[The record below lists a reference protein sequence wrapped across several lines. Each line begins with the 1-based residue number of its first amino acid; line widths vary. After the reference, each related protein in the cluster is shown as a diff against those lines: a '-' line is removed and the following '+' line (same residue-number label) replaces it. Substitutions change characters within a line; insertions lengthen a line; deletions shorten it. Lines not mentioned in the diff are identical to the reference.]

1 MKKLYALF
9 IALLIVSS
17 ATTQKGDPCDL
28 CLPDGI
34 EFISQIQIDSFP
46 INYPNCSEIGGSV
59 SIHGNDITNL
69 LSLSSLTRID
79 GNLSIAW
86 YSGQSNPLL
95 ESLNGLDNLTYI
107 GGLHIVGAGALNDI
121 TSLMNLTT
129 IGGDLEISGTYVLSS
144 LEGLNNVTT
153 ISGNIRLFYNPL
165 ENINGI
171 ENIDA
176 GSIVD
181 LEITNNYYLDECN
194 VYSICNYL
202 VAPNGTVE
210 ISNNAPGCNTLQEVE
225 EACGITYL
233 DEKNLLENIII
244 YPNPISNSISI
255 DFPEKP
261 LKKIYL
267 TLSNANG
274 QQLITQPIYD
284 PQIEIDIS
292 HLPADIYIIRVW
304 NDKDVIDQK
313 VIKQ

>member
-17 ATTQKGDPCDL
+17 AKTQTGDPCDL

-34 EFISQIQIDSFP
+34 EFTSQIQIDSFP

-79 GNLSIAW
+79 GVLSIAW

-95 ESLNGLDNLTYI
+95 ETLNGLDNLTYI

-121 TSLMNLTT
+121 TSLMNITT

-194 VYSICNYL
+194 VHSICNYL
-202 VAPNGTVE
+202 AAPNGTVE
-210 ISNNAPGCNTLQEVE
+210 ISNNAPGCNTLHEVE

-233 DEKNLLENIII
+233 EETNILENIII
-244 YPNPISNSISI
+244 YPNPANHTISLGSQAGIELTSLEILDMQGRVLMHEVVTNDNYTFKVSNLPQGLYFIRLNTNKGI
-255 DFPEKP
+255 EEKK
-261 LKKIYL
+261 L
-267 TLSNANG
+267 
-274 QQLITQPIYD
+274 
-284 PQIEIDIS
+284 
-292 HLPADIYIIRVW
+292 
-304 NDKDVIDQK
+304 VIQ
-313 VIKQ
+313 